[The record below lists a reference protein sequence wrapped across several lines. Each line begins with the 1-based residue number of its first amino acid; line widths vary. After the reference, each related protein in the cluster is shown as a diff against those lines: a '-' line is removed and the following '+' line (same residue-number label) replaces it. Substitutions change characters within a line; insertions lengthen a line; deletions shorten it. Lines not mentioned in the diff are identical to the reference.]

1 MMTKNKKKSTSGEA
15 PILRQDYDTTPGS
28 KTQWLAEILLDFIG
42 DREHP
47 LKRPKNP
54 SVDRALR
61 KLIELKNI
69 TGEDIIINLGDGYF
83 RPGPHDG
90 PAVREYLAKERERAR
105 TITIKANT
113 IEATYKGRYQL
124 WGLEF

>member
-1 MMTKNKKKSTSGEA
+1 MTKNKKKSTSGEA
-15 PILRQDYDTTPGS
+15 QIFSQDYDTTPGS
-28 KTQWLAEILLDFIG
+28 KTQWLAEILLDFVG
-42 DREHP
+42 DSEHP

-69 TGEDIIINLGDGYF
+69 TGDDIIINNGSGYF
-83 RPGPHDG
+83 RPGPHGG
-90 PAVREYLAKERERAR
+90 PAVREYLAKERERAE
-105 TITIKANT
+105 TIMTKANT
-113 IEATYKGRYQL
+113 MEATYKGRYQL